1 VLELDKAMI
10 HALAERLEATSF
22 SQYMAESAW
31 AFPTVET
38 IHVLFLVLVVGSIF
52 VVDFRLVGISPSHRS
67 VRSLSREVLPVT
79 WTGFAI
85 AALSGFAMFASKA
98 TTYLDN
104 KAFLIKL
111 ALLVLAGLNMIA
123 FHFLTYRSVER
134 WDVGVRP
141 PLAARL
147 AGGLSLL
154 LWTAIIFA
162 GRWVG
167 FL

>member
-1 VLELDKAMI
+1 MI
-10 HALAERLEATSF
+10 HSLAEQLEGTSF
-22 SQYMAESAW
+22 AQYLAESAW
-31 AFPTVET
+31 AFPTVES

-67 VRSLSREVLPVT
+67 VRDLSREVLPIT
-79 WTGFAI
+79 WAGFAI
-85 AALSGFAMFASKA
+85 AALSGLAMFASKA
-98 TTYLDN
+98 TTYLEN

-111 ALLVLAGLNMIA
+111 VLLAFAGINMLI
-123 FHFLTYRSVER
+123 FHFLTYRSVDR
-134 WDVGVRP
+134 WDVGVSP
-141 PLAARL
+141 PRAARI

-162 GRWVG
+162 GRWIG